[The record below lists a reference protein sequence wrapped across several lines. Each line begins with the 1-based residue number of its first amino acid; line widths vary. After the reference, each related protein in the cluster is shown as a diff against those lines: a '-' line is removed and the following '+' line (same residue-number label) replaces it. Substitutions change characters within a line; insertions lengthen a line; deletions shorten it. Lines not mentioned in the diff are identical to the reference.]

1 MFNIK
6 NNIKKKTISHC
17 NQAYK
22 LDTFKRQLSAEEE
35 LKITRNK
42 QTLLYNIRTKT
53 KKTRSH
59 PCACQPLLL
68 ISADFPPWDPRAAK

>member
-6 NNIKKKTISHC
+6 NNMKKTISHC

-35 LKITRNK
+35 L
-42 QTLLYNIRTKT
+42 
-53 KKTRSH
+53 
-59 PCACQPLLL
+59 
-68 ISADFPPWDPRAAK
+68 